1 VFQSSTLTVSSIFFL
16 QDRLHNF
23 RVSITKMVFG
33 KVGKPK
39 PGAVAP
45 THLNIYVTCQ
55 YTHWQ
60 KAVLQCL
67 AGLFDPSKHD
77 PETLCGF
84 PADTLNIVK
93 NTVLSNADLKP
104 YTKKVMELAN
114 TTVYAHKGRST
125 PLPSL
130 SLQIRMNEYNVW
142 NDNLD
147 FVRKSLGIP
156 NIQVLRIEDEGV
168 IATDPNN
175 SAKDVILMDPSV
187 YPYHVKE

>member
-1 VFQSSTLTVSSIFFL
+1 
-16 QDRLHNF
+16 
-23 RVSITKMVFG
+23 MVFG

-55 YTHWQ
+55 YAPWQ
-60 KAVLQCL
+60 RAALECL
-67 AGLFDPSKHD
+67 AGLYDSVKND

-84 PADTLNIVK
+84 PADALNTIK
-93 NTVLSNADLKP
+93 SSLLSNADLKP
-104 YTKKVMELAN
+104 HTKKIMELAS
-114 TTVYAHKGRST
+114 TTIFAHKGRST

-130 SLQIRMNEYNVW
+130 SLQIRINEFNVW
-142 NDNLD
+142 NDNLE

-156 NIQVLRIEDEGV
+156 NIQVLKIEDEGV

-175 SAKDVILMDPSV
+175 SAKDVLLMDPSV
-187 YPYHVKE
+187 YPYHMKA